1 MTTTASAISTTLP
14 FKQFTQPTTTGI
26 IHYISQQSYDE
37 EDGDKLSEREGQ
49 RLTFQALFGKAR
61 NPLRHARRNQQSCL
75 VVYSISLVTTGYI
88 ASLAVGWPFSR
99 GIHSARIHPPLQLA
113 LLFSAETALLKA
125 VAYNIARRCG
135 YLLL

>member
-1 MTTTASAISTTLP
+1 MQGET
-14 FKQFTQPTTTGI
+14 
-26 IHYISQQSYDE
+26 
-37 EDGDKLSEREGQ
+37 
-49 RLTFQALFGKAR
+49 
-61 NPLRHARRNQQSCL
+61 QQSCL

-88 ASLAVGWPFSR
+88 VSLAVGWPFSV
-99 GIHSARIHPPLQLA
+99 GLASHSARIHPPLQLA

>member
-49 RLTFQALFGKAR
+49 RLTFQALFGKAK
-61 NPLRHARRNQQSCL
+61 NPLRHARRNQTVL
-75 VVYSISLVTTGYI
+75 VSRVSISLVTTGYI
-88 ASLAVGWPFSR
+88 VSLAVGWLSR
-99 GIHSARIHPPLQLA
+99 SDLLPSGIHSARIHPPLQLA
-113 LLFSAETALLKA
+113 LLFSAETA
-125 VAYNIARRCG
+125 G
-135 YLLL
+135 F

>member
-1 MTTTASAISTTLP
+1 MTTTAQAIPTTLP

-75 VVYSISLVTTGYI
+75 VSISLVTTGYI
-88 ASLAVGWPFSR
+88 VSLAVGWPFSV
-99 GIHSARIHPPLQLA
+99 GLASQWIHPPLQLA

>member
-1 MTTTASAISTTLP
+1 MQGETNSLGVRVLDIAGHDRLHREFGCWLAFLGRTLP
-14 FKQFTQPTTTGI
+14 
-26 IHYISQQSYDE
+26 S
-37 EDGDKLSEREGQ
+37 
-49 RLTFQALFGKAR
+49 
-61 NPLRHARRNQQSCL
+61 
-75 VVYSISLVTTGYI
+75 
-88 ASLAVGWPFSR
+88 

>member
-1 MTTTASAISTTLP
+1 MQGETNSLA
-14 FKQFTQPTTTGI
+14 
-26 IHYISQQSYDE
+26 
-37 EDGDKLSEREGQ
+37 
-49 RLTFQALFGKAR
+49 
-61 NPLRHARRNQQSCL
+61 L

-88 ASLAVGWPFSR
+88 VSLAVVFSR